1 MLDVILP
8 AVRQRLAEL
17 PAEYGGR
24 INAEIRTDTAERLW
38 VLLESARYFGEIE
51 ISAPDFRPYRY
62 AAFQLLDKESDPQKA
77 PAFVYYDRE
86 GDSAD
91 DVLAGLNR
99 GFAKMISDGECQ
111 MQALLGDNK
120 N

>member
-1 MLDVILP
+1 MLDVILT
-8 AVRQRLAEL
+8 AVRRRLAEL
-17 PAEYGGR
+17 PAEYGGG
-24 INAEIRTDTAERLW
+24 IAAEIRTDTAERLW

-51 ISAPDFRPYRY
+51 ISPPDFRPYRY
-62 AAFQLLDKESDPQKA
+62 AAFQLLDKESDSQQA

-99 GFAKMISDGECQ
+99 GFAKMVSDEAYQ
-111 MQALLGDNK
+111 I
-120 N
+120 